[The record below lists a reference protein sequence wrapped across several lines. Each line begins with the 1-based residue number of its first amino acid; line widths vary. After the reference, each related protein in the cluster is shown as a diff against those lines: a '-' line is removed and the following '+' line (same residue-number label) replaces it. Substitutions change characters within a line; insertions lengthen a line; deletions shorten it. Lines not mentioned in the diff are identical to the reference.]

1 MSETPKHMK
10 SADVRKDWKAVLA
23 SVEAGEEIVIE
34 RYNQP
39 VAKLVPI
46 RDDER
51 TQDTK

>member
-1 MSETPKHMK
+1 MSETPKHLK

-34 RYNQP
+34 RYNRP
-39 VAKLVPI
+39 IAKLVPI

-51 TQDTK
+51 TKAPK